1 MDYRTARNII
11 RLRKRL
17 LAQRNETVDLE
28 LEFRITRRSKY
39 GGFLVQSFLPDGSAY
54 FSKWFDKWDREYRLW
69 EFMSTTCR
77 NYRWYYRVRVEDNGK
92 VVVSLQDR
100 KAVQD

>member
-39 GGFLVQSFLPDGSAY
+39 GGFLVQGFLPDGSAY

-69 EFMSTTCR
+69 EFMSTTCQ
-77 NYRWYYRVRVEDNGK
+77 NYRWYYRVKIEDNGR
-92 VVVSLQDR
+92 VTVSLQDR
-100 KAVQD
+100 KAK